1 MNNGERT
8 SMSRN
13 TRLLKTEREFGKM
26 IMIIILLFV
35 GTYFPSFLLRAVGS
49 YFTNMH
55 SPRVYVYKMP
65 GFTTSNRIRHYVSGG
80 SSCVKNQNTCIRS
93 ISVNKLFSRNHWPYR
108 LYHVPQEI
116 PQGYRCNNLEHI
128 KQIFGIRAHKYHWI
142 NTWKFL

>member
-55 SPRVYVYKMP
+55 SPRVYVYK
-65 GFTTSNRIRHYVSGG
+65 
-80 SSCVKNQNTCIRS
+80 
-93 ISVNKLFSRNHWPYR
+93 R
-108 LYHVPQEI
+108 LY
-116 PQGYRCNNLEHI
+116 Y
-128 KQIFGIRAHKYHWI
+128 
-142 NTWKFL
+142 